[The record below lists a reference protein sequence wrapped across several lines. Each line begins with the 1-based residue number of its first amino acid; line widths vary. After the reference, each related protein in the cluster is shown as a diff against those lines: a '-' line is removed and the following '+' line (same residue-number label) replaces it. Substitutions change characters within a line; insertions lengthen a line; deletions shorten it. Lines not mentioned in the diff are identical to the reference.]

1 MGRFKALWREKEK
14 KLKPLMKIEENSNIL
29 EDTSDNLIHWSRH
42 ISNYINKCIGGYRR
56 DTYSN
61 GGDISI
67 MYSNGGDI
75 VLKQSI

>member
-42 ISNYINKCIGGYRR
+42 ISNYPVKKRDHDYITVISQTSHKCEVIIK
-56 DTYSN
+56 TS
-61 GGDISI
+61 
-67 MYSNGGDI
+67 
-75 VLKQSI
+75 Q